1 MGSPISVWTDSRRV
15 RETHAVLG
23 PSGRG
28 SSGENEGSSSGGGDG
43 VKRRVLMTNTFN
55 VSTVATSSL
64 VVRFPPQTFFQ
75 HFLKFFCEDVT
86 SGQLNNCEMTVFPL
100 SLAWCVLHS
109 KGICG
114 CCEGNPL
121 ETS

>member
-1 MGSPISVWTDSRRV
+1 MGSAISVWTDSRGV

-28 SSGENEGSSSGGGDG
+28 SSGEDEGSSSGGGGSDG

-75 HFLKFFCEDVT
+75 DSFLIF
-86 SGQLNNCEMTVFPL
+86 L
-100 SLAWCVLHS
+100 
-109 KGICG
+109 
-114 CCEGNPL
+114 
-121 ETS
+121 